1 MPGAS
6 KQVAIV
12 VPIYRTELDATEMV
26 ALRALERHLGQ
37 YDRFVVHPIGLT
49 PPAAL
54 DGLTPMPLSPR
65 RFRGIGAYSAMLM
78 SPSFYRRFSDYRYI
92 LIYQTDCLVFRDAL
106 AGWCEAGFSYVGAPW
121 LRKDRDR
128 KRRYYVAVGNGGL
141 SLRHVQ
147 DHLRVLQAPRLG
159 LPPRSD
165 QSCRFFHSWRQGK
178 RLLAHWLRSRLS
190 RRPAAHTIRRHFDQ
204 AEDMFWAWVD
214 LPDFDPSTATSSLH
228 RIVLQ
233 PIDRS
238 GTPTGPLVVVA
249 QTGSANATN
258 LSLHSRRIENRVELL
273 LAWQTAGADVEHT
286 TVHAAALNCQ

>member
-204 AEDMFWAWVD
+204 AEDMFWAYYAPLLDQDYRIAPVEAALRFARERSAEGDFPKTRDD
-214 LPDFDPSTATSSLH
+214 LPFGAH
-228 RIVLQ
+228 GWHK
-233 PIDRS
+233 IDTERWR
-238 GTPTGPLVVVA
+238 A
-249 QTGSANATN
+249 FIDADDAA
-258 LSLHSRRIENRVELL
+258 LL
-273 LAWQTAGADVEHT
+273 PAAHT
-286 TVHAAALNCQ
+286 EDAAA

>member
-37 YDRFVVHPIGLT
+37 YDRFVVHPISLT

-204 AEDMFWAWVD
+204 AEDMFWAYYAPLLDQDYRIAPVEAALRFARERSAEGDFPKTRDD
-214 LPDFDPSTATSSLH
+214 LPFGAH
-228 RIVLQ
+228 GWHK
-233 PIDRS
+233 IDTEGWR
-238 GTPTGPLVVVA
+238 A
-249 QTGSANATN
+249 FIDAEDAA
-258 LSLHSRRIENRVELL
+258 LL
-273 LAWQTAGADVEHT
+273 PAERTED
-286 TVHAAALNCQ
+286 AAA